1 MPAYLTNIT
10 MDLPLIIVISIFS
23 ALIVFTCIITIYIC
37 MYHTD
42 PDKTEKTKVKKSNKY
57 SSVYSNNPLK
67 KKNERVKRAAPMPDM
82 ERTSSHVLV
91 SLKNVKS
98 LV

>member
-1 MPAYLTNIT
+1 

-23 ALIVFTCIITIYIC
+23 VLIVFTCIITIYIC

-42 PDKTEKTKVKKSNKY
+42 PDKTKVKKSNKY

-82 ERTSSHVLV
+82 ERTSSPVLV